1 MSLPDQAVELLDAQH
16 GVVLRSQLLEIVES
30 ASVVDGWLRRGLF
43 IKEHRGVWR
52 LRGAPRTPAQRL
64 MAAVLRAGPD
74 ARADGAASCWL
85 HGLEGFGSSVGVVL
99 PFPRQASGVSFE
111 AHTTVL
117 EPADLATVDGIPCLT
132 AARALIE
139 VAPSL
144 TDKQLRVAF
153 DSARRAGLLTVD
165 WLERRATA
173 LSSLYGA
180 RLVLRM
186 IGSKVLDQESEG
198 ERVLA
203 PFLREFPD
211 LEWGVKDVV
220 PGRRLDCFM
229 RDALL
234 VLEYDGR
241 DHHVLPTDRD
251 ADGLRE
257 LEIRAVKI
265 DGVPLEVFRITK
277 GMLTEQ
283 PQAIQA
289 FLRRRREER
298 RREIAVA
305 RSTAL
310 QSPATGTG

>member
-1 MSLPDQAVELLDAQH
+1 M
-16 GVVLRSQLLEIVES
+16 G
-30 ASVVDGWLRRGLF
+30 
-43 IKEHRGVWR
+43 
-52 LRGAPRTPAQRL
+52 
-64 MAAVLRAGPD
+64 AVLRAGPN
-74 ARADGAASCWL
+74 ARADGSASCWL
-85 HGLEGFGSSVGVVL
+85 HSIEGFGPSVGVVL

-117 EPADLATVDGIPCLT
+117 EPADMATVDGIPCLT

-153 DSARRAGLLTVD
+153 DSCRRGGLLTVN
-165 WLERRATA
+165 WLERRASA
-173 LSSLYGA
+173 LRSLYGA

-234 VLEYDGR
+234 VVEYDGR

-251 ADGLRE
+251 ADGLRD
-257 LEIRAVKI
+257 LEIRGVKI

-283 PQAIQA
+283 PEAIRA

-298 RREIAVA
+298 RREIAAA
-305 RSTAL
+305 RSTAFL
-310 QSPATGTG
+310 SPATGTG